1 VSGDG
6 AYLVVCAGQERSERV
21 WLRAQVSEGKWVSS
35 VRLLKGRGLENVVGE
50 RVVVGA
56 STARDMGGRLG
67 KD

>member
-1 VSGDG
+1 MS
-6 AYLVVCAGQERSERV
+6 R
-21 WLRAQVSEGKWVSS
+21 GKWASV
-35 VRLLKGRGLENVVGE
+35 VRLLKWCGLENVAGE